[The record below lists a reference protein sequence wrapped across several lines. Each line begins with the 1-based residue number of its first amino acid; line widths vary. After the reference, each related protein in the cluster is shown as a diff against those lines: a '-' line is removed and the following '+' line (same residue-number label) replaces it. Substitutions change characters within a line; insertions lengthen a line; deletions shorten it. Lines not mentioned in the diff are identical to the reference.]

1 MKKKWKVGAALL
13 ATLLALVACK
23 DESGE
28 DLTQEGTVQ
37 EEQQEET
44 GETTESTE
52 HAQMNHSTTG
62 EVPEDL
68 QKAEDPAFPVGSTVL
83 VDVGHLEGAE
93 TVEGTVASAY
103 ETTAYMV
110 SYESSD
116 GGDVV
121 EDYKWIIHEE
131 IEEAGAELF
140 ARGEEVVLDASHMAG
155 MHGAEAYIETV
166 EETIV
171 YMVDYVSPTGEEV
184 KNHKWF
190 VEEELSE
197 K

>member
-1 MKKKWKVGAALL
+1 MKKKWKVGATFMASLLLL
-13 ATLLALVACK
+13 AACK
-23 DESGE
+23 DESGK
-28 DLTQEGTVQ
+28 DLTPGGTVQ

-52 HAQMNHSTTG
+52 HAQMNYSTTG

-68 QKAEDPAFPVGSTVL
+68 RKAEDPAFPIGSDVL
-83 VDVGHLEGAE
+83 IRAGHTKDME
-93 TVEGTVASAY
+93 TVEGTVVGAY

-110 SYESSD
+110 SYEPSD
-116 GGDVV
+116 GGDAVKN
-121 EDYKWIIHEE
+121 YKWIIHEE
-131 IEEAGAELF
+131 IEEAGPDLF
-140 ARGEEVVLDASHMAG
+140 ARGEEVVLDASHAAG
-155 MHGAEAYIETV
+155 MHGADAYIETV
-166 EETIV
+166 EATTV

-184 KNHKWF
+184 TNHKWF